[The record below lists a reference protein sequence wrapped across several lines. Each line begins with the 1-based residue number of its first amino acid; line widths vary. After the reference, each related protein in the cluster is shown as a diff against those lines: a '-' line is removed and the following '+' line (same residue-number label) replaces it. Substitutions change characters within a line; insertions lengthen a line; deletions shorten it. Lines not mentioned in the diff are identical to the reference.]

1 MFSDV
6 KVGDPVLVNVDADSG
21 WSIGSWFNVKR
32 LVQRVTPTQFQVQ
45 NKMYYKSNGRRVG
58 KKKEEVQRYD
68 AAKDQTEEYNRRV
81 DIVRLYY
88 TIRSVKLDITDIES
102 LTADQLDVLRQVFMK

>member
-1 MFSDV
+1 MFRDI
-6 KVGDPVLVNVDADSG
+6 KVGDAVLVNVDADNG
-21 WSIGSWFNVKR
+21 WSMGSWFKVKR

-58 KKKEEVQRYD
+58 KREAVQRYD
-68 AAKDQTEEYNRRV
+68 ATKDQTEEYNRRV

-88 TIRSVKLDITDIES
+88 SIRSVKLDIVDIES
-102 LTADQLDVLRQVFMK
+102 LTADQLNVLRQVFMK